1 MPSTAVDILGNKNV
15 LVRAEI
21 CKISEKWWKRT
32 ARSNTKWPKEG
43 TFDAVVCEEMEVLV
57 KNYRP
62 NDKGKKALAKRE
74 RERIVMA
81 MFKKEGELFR
91 LTERKARDIISG
103 DKAVEV
109 GKTEPPP
116 CNTGLYPV
124 VTGTI
129 DIVGEVKIEGSRK
142 DSEAKKGAEA
152 SIHMDCYRQFTE
164 GERERYRT
172 E

>member
-81 MFKKEGELFR
+81 MFKNEGELFR

-116 CNTGLYPV
+116 YNTNY
-124 VTGTI
+124 I
-129 DIVGEVKIEGSRK
+129 RW
-142 DSEAKKGAEA
+142 
-152 SIHMDCYRQFTE
+152 
-164 GERERYRT
+164 
-172 E
+172 